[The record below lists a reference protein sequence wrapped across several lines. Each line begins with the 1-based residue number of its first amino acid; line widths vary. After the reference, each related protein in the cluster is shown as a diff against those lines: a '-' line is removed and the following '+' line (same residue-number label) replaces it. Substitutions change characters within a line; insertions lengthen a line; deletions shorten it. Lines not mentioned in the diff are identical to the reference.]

1 MQLGT
6 LIGTGSYGLVRS
18 MELEGQQVAVKV
30 LTKKRGAQARGKVLK
45 KIAREIDLLTRLQEC
60 CNVVQLLTVFE
71 DEEHAYLVCELCR
84 GGDLE
89 KLLMERGPFS
99 ERAAARVV
107 YEALKMVAACH
118 SNNVIHG
125 DVKPANFL
133 LRQPYKDPLGHL
145 DAGKLQGAWLKS
157 IDFGCS
163 QVVPK
168 GQRLT
173 RRTGTPVYMA
183 PEIFTRQ
190 YGLEADL
197 WSVGMMFYQLI
208 AKRFPFWA
216 TLEECHN
223 KSITEVMERVL
234 NGEIPLDYG
243 PWLRM
248 SPEGLDLMEQLTHRT
263 PSRRI
268 SADNAL
274 KHAWFKRQ
282 LHSAPP
288 APPQRSNIIPKSTK
302 PKTVRKPTLQAS
314 EPQLAQEDLRDVDP
328 TPTSTPAPS
337 PPQSPRQEPQSPP
350 PSPRGRGGDAG
361 GSWEP
366 GLVPSL
372 MPA

>member
-18 MELEGQQVAVKV
+18 ADLNGRKVAVKV
-30 LTKKRGAQARGKVLK
+30 LTKKRGAQARGKVLR

-71 DEEHAYLVCELCR
+71 DDEHAYLVCELCR

-89 KLLMERGPFS
+89 KLLMERGAFS

-118 SNNVIHG
+118 SNSVIHG

-145 DAGKLQGAWLKS
+145 EAGKLSGAWLKS

-163 QVVPK
+163 QVVMK

-197 WSVGMMFYQLI
+197 WSVGMMFYQLV
-208 AKRFPFWA
+208 AKRFPFWS

-234 NGEIPLDYG
+234 NGDIPLDYG

-248 SPEGLDLMEQLTHRT
+248 SPEGLDLMQQLIHRT

-268 SADNAL
+268 SADKAL
-274 KHAWFKRQ
+274 QHAWFKRQ
-282 LHSAPP
+282 LHSPPP
-288 APPQRSNIIPKSTK
+288 AHPQRSNIIPKSTK
-302 PKTVRKPTLQAS
+302 PKPARKPTLQAP
-314 EPQLAQEDLRDVDP
+314 EPQLAQEELRDADP
-328 TPTSTPAPS
+328 TPLSTARQDPS
-337 PPQSPRQEPQSPP
+337 EPSSPL
-350 PSPRGRGGDAG
+350 GT
-361 GSWEP
+361 WEP